1 MKEPKDERLCISL
14 TTEDRKILDQLARME
29 DRSVA
34 SMLRT
39 LIRRAAAERGVSA
52 SPARIGIARS
62 AK

>member
-1 MKEPKDERLCISL
+1 MPKATERLTISM
-14 TTEDRKILDQLARME
+14 TDEDRRLLDELARIE

-39 LIRRAAAERGVSA
+39 LLRRAAAERGILSTQQRHAAV
-52 SPARIGIARS
+52 RL